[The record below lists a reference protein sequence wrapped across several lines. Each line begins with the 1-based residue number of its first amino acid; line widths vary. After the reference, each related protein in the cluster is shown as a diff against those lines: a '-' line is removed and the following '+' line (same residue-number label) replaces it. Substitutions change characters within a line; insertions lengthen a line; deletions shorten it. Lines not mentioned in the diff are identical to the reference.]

1 MKVIIN
7 NKMYDTTTST
17 TLFTGA
23 NETLWKTEKGA
34 YFKVSSRGIEAMT
47 ADETKEYLGVRDA
60 DAYIKEFGSVES
72 A

>member
-1 MKVIIN
+1 MKAIIN

-17 TLFTGA
+17 VLYTGA
-23 NETLWKTEKGA
+23 TETMWKTEHKS
-34 YFKVSSRGIEAMT
+34 YFRVTPEGIKPMTIDEAK
-47 ADETKEYLGVRDA
+47 AYLGIKDA